1 MDIDL
6 NEEQEML
13 RKTARD
19 FLVAKGPATF
29 VREMM
34 EDERGFPPDLWREIA
49 DLGWLGLIF
58 PTEGRA
64 YVLGKKILRLQFN
77 AS

>member
-1 MDIDL
+1 MDVYL

-19 FLVAKGPATF
+19 FLVAKCPSAF

-34 EDERGFPPDLWREIA
+34 EDGSNYD
-49 DLGWLGLIF
+49 
-58 PTEGRA
+58 
-64 YVLGKKILRLQFN
+64 
-77 AS
+77 